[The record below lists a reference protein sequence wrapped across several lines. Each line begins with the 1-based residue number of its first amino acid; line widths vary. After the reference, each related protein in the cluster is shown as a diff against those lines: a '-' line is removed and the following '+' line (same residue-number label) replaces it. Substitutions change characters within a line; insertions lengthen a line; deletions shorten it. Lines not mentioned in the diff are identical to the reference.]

1 MIAAGGPGGRARA
14 AAGLHLLLL
23 AGTGE
28 AADLARAL
36 AGMPGLRVTA
46 SLAGVTR
53 APRPLGVPVRSGGF
67 GGDDG
72 FARYLA
78 QERVDAV
85 LDATHPFAA
94 RISWRTARICA
105 AAGVAHAQLLRPG
118 WTAGAGDRWT
128 WLDREEAAAE
138 VIPPGARVFLATG
151 RQTLE
156 RFANLSGRHLIVR
169 QIDAPAGPFPFA
181 GGEYLVGRPPFSTAD
196 EVALFRRVGV
206 DWLVVKDAG
215 GAASRSKLD
224 AARQIGLPVA
234 LIRRP
239 PQPPGHRVADVGAA
253 LDWVRGLVA
262 QAAPHG
268 F

>member
-1 MIAAGGPGGRARA
+1 MTGGGAPGGRRA
-14 AAGLHLLLL
+14 GDPLHLLLL

-28 AADLARAL
+28 AAELARAL
-36 AGMPGLRVTA
+36 APVPGLRVTA

-53 APRPLGVPVRSGGF
+53 APRPLEVPVRSGGF
-67 GGDDG
+67 GGDEG

-78 QERVDAV
+78 QQGVDAV

-94 RISWRTARICA
+94 RISWRTARICD
-105 AAGVAHAQLLRPG
+105 AAGVARAQLLRPG
-118 WTAGAGDRWT
+118 WTAGPGDRWT
-128 WLDREEAAAE
+128 WLEREEAAAD

-156 RFANLSGRHLIVR
+156 RFANLAGRHLIVR
-169 QIDAPAGPFPFA
+169 QIDAPSDPFPFP

-196 EVALFRRVGV
+196 EMALFRRLGI

-215 GAASRSKLD
+215 GVASRSKLD
-224 AARQIGLPVA
+224 AGRALGLPVA

-239 PQPPGHRVADVGAA
+239 PQPPGLKVASVAAA

-262 QAAPHG
+262 PAVARR